1 MFLELIMA
9 DRTYTAR
16 LVTNPGRPG
25 FLVEYRHPGI
35 PDRHGYGRKVTR
47 GLKTRD
53 VNDAEKILSDLN
65 KILADKSLHELGAR
79 KIAAARLH
87 TKAVEVFYEV
97 YSREDEGT
105 RRREKLIPLEASDRT
120 APVVALVGNT
130 SVGKTTLLRHLI
142 GTDPVSERFPAT
154 SGNRTTLFPFEVVVE
169 DGKFRAA
176 VSFRSETETEQA
188 LQQMVLRAVMKALNQ
203 ASDEVIIREL
213 FEPTED
219 GLRLKYLLGVPRLG
233 GQDQLDLLAQQWV
246 LDIKKIAEFAASQVT
261 SVFQDGLDPSQENAS
276 VLRELIEDEAEESDI
291 LSDFVTMLVEELRD
305 RSEVDVPGNIS
316 RTATGWPTAW
326 KFEASASERE
336 KFIKEIKRFT
346 GNAREEFGKLLTP
359 LVNGV
364 RVAGPFFASTG
375 GRRPLVLCDTVG
387 FGHYADT
394 ASDLHE
400 EYTALCDRADC
411 ILVVESAKTA
421 FSSNSLH
428 QVLEAAATTG
438 HVKKLAVA
446 FTHMDSLAGDDV
458 IDDDE
463 SQEKALLG
471 LRSAVDEHVAK
482 KLSRESARQ
491 LMNHL
496 TENLFFFSYLN
507 VPNDTRSKEELIRIS
522 KHFSTVKPQVPSDA
536 PFPEYDFK
544 FFVPFVIAA
553 IENFR
558 TRWSALLGVQS
569 HSVIDPLSWQ
579 AVKAVARRNA
589 QNLNDNYPHRPV
601 TALHA
606 VLRQE
611 LAKFLDEP
619 LGWPGHAPSEEEKQ
633 SVINLIKAEL
643 ARPLLRLCARTLR
656 TVPQTQW
663 ITAWEFRGP
672 NSTIRRRSS
681 IETLFSQHLPYF
693 RLDNAIALAFIND
706 VEALVKEAI
715 SDAKDKLRGSKKED
729 KTDHDQ
735 AA

>member
-1 MFLELIMA
+1 MT
-9 DRTYTAR
+9 DRNYTAR

-25 FLVEYRHPGI
+25 FLVEYRHPGV
-35 PDRHGYGRKVTR
+35 PDRQGYGRKVTR

-53 VNDAEKILSDLN
+53 PNDAEEILTDLN
-65 KILADKSLHELGAR
+65 KILADKNLHELGAR
-79 KIAAARLH
+79 KLAAARLH
-87 TKAVEVFYEV
+87 AKAVEVFYDV
-97 YSREDEGT
+97 YAREDAGAK
-105 RRREKLIPLEASDRT
+105 RRERVIPLETSDRA
-120 APVVALVGNT
+120 APIIALVGNT
-130 SVGKTTLLRHLI
+130 SVGKTTLLRHII
-142 GTDPVSERFPAT
+142 GTDPVTERFPAT

-188 LQQMVLRAVMKALNQ
+188 LQQMVLKAVMKALSQ
-203 ASDEVIIREL
+203 ASDDIIIREL

-219 GLRLKYLLGVPRLG
+219 GLRLKYLLGVPKIG
-233 GQDQLDLLAQQWV
+233 GRNPVDQLAQQWLLRV
-246 LDIKKIAEFAASQVT
+246 RQVAEAASATVA
-261 SVFQDGLDPSQENAS
+261 SILQDGTDASQDSAS
-276 VLRELIEDEAEESDI
+276 AIRELIEDEAEESEGLAEI
-291 LSDFVTMLVEELRD
+291 VSLMIEELRD
-305 RSEVDVPGNIS
+305 CSEILAPGNIN

-336 KFIKEIKRFT
+336 RFIKEVKRFT

-364 RVAGPFFASTG
+364 RVAGPFFAGTG
-375 GRRPLVLCDTVG
+375 GRHPLVLCDTVG

-394 ASDLHE
+394 TSDLHE

-411 ILVVESAKTA
+411 ILVVESAKTS
-421 FSSNSLH
+421 FSSSSLH

-446 FTHMDSLAGDDV
+446 FTHMDALAGDDV
-458 IDDDE
+458 VDDTE
-463 SQEKALLG
+463 LQEKALLG

-482 KLSRESARQ
+482 KLSREAARQ

-496 TENLFFFSYLN
+496 TDNLFFFASLN
-507 VPNDTRSKEELIRIS
+507 VPGDMQSSAELMRLS
-522 KHFSTVKPQVPSDA
+522 KHFSAAKPAVPSDA

-558 TRWSALLGVQS
+558 TRWSTLLGVQS
-569 HSVIDPLSWQ
+569 HSVFSPLSWQ
-579 AVKAVARRNA
+579 AVKAIARRNA
-589 QNLNDNYPHRPV
+589 QNLNDDYPHRPV
-601 TALHA
+601 AALHA

-611 LAKFLDEP
+611 LAKFLDAP
-619 LGWPGHAPSEEEKQ
+619 LSWPGHAPSEDEKQ
-633 SVINLIKAEL
+633 SVVNLIKAEL
-643 ARPLLRLCARTLR
+643 ARPLLRLCVTTLR
-656 TVPQTQW
+656 TVPQSQW

-672 NSTIRRRSS
+672 NSTIRRRSTV
-681 IETLFSQHLPYF
+681 ETLFAQHLPYF
-693 RLDNAIALAFIND
+693 RLDNAIAIAFIND
-706 VEALVKEAI
+706 VESLVQEAI
-715 SDAKDKLRGSKKED
+715 NAAKDKLRGGRRDD
-729 KTDHDQ
+729 KQDDAQ